1 MFLREFLLPQPAIN
15 SKPSRSA
22 QNPPTVP
29 HDIRSAITS
38 AERIVESGVLLL
50 AMHLGVSFDAVLDQR
65 YQSSRTYLGPFCPLA
80 AFRLL
85 DILPNMPASARLASE
100 QNDLELWCTNFGN
113 AGLGRLKELDYVAR
127 RVYAKN
133 LFAPTLLH
141 NVVPELHTIVLQL
154 GDEGLQIVNS
164 QDEPRPA
171 SRLGRGAI
179 WH

>member
-29 HDIRSAITS
+29 HDLRTAMKS
-38 AERIVESGVLLL
+38 AERIAPRAASYSS
-50 AMHLGVSFDAVLDQR
+50 MHLSVSFDAVLR
-65 YQSSRTYLGPFCPLA
+65 
-80 AFRLL
+80 
-85 DILPNMPASARLASE
+85 
-100 QNDLELWCTNFGN
+100 
-113 AGLGRLKELDYVAR
+113 RLKELDYVAR

-133 LFAPTLLH
+133 LFAPPLLH

-154 GDEGLQIVNS
+154 GDEGPQIVNS